1 MKTISRVLGGVLA
14 LGLATVAFAAS
25 PEPVQQH
32 NSNAVWFE
40 NWTGLK
46 SAQMTVV
53 LPNGKVETV
62 TAETGTPVYRLSGD
76 TILDGVY
83 RYEISAASDE
93 MVKIANP
100 IDNGRGDNAR
110 NEVNKSF
117 YMTGQFVVARNVIIT
132 PTESKEE

>member
-1 MKTISRVLGGVLA
+1 MAKISGISGGILA
-14 LGLATVAFAAS
+14 LGLACAAYAAS

-46 SAQMTVV
+46 AAQMVV
-53 LPNGKVETV
+53 TLPNGKIETV
-62 TAETGTPVYRLSGD
+62 TADSGTPVYRLSGD
-76 TILDGVY
+76 TILDGIY
-83 RYEISAASDE
+83 RYEISAATDE
-93 MVKIANP
+93 MVKIVNP

-110 NEVNKSF
+110 DEINKPF

-132 PTESKEE
+132 PTEMKEE